1 MKIPVALA
9 TAPYDVYIG
18 HGVRHDLAAV
28 IADVAPKAR
37 VAVIIT
43 TPSLR
48 AQPWFD
54 LALGIDT
61 HVLEAPEG
69 ESAKTLTTVAS
80 LCEAMATIGLSRH
93 DLVVGVGG
101 GATTDLAG
109 FAAAVY
115 LRGIAVVHVATSIAG
130 QVDAAI
136 GGKTGANLAA
146 GKNLVGAFHQPRA
159 VFCDLE
165 TVETLS
171 DRERRGGLGE
181 VAKCWL
187 LERRSVES
195 IATATLEEQVAIAV
209 QLKATIVAEDEFETT
224 GRRALLNYGHTLGH
238 AVELLALENDRDLL
252 RHGEAVAIGLRFAAR
267 LAVTLGLCG
276 EDEVTYTDD
285 VVAAF
290 GLTGTLPYAMGIDE
304 LLAIMARDKKAHHNL
319 TFVLA
324 TNDGIRVVPDVS
336 AEAVRATY
344 ASCEGVLYVS

>member
-1 MKIPVALA
+1 MRIPVALA
-9 TAPYDVYIG
+9 DAPYDVHVGY
-18 HGVRHDLAAV
+18 GVRSTIGAL
-28 IADVAPKAR
+28 IADVAPKAQ

-43 TPSLR
+43 SPSLR
-48 AQPWFD
+48 HQPWFD
-54 LALGIDT
+54 FDLGIET
-61 HVLEAPEG
+61 HVLEVPEG
-69 ESAKTLTTVAS
+69 ESAKSLATVAS
-80 LCEAMATIGLSRH
+80 LCESMATLGLSRH

-159 VFCDLE
+159 VICDLD
-165 TVETLS
+165 TVVTLS

-187 LERRSVES
+187 LDRRPVET
-195 IATATLEEQVAIAV
+195 IAVTSLEEQVAMAV

-238 AVELLALENDRDLL
+238 AVELLALERDRDLL

-267 LAVTLGLCG
+267 LALTLGLCG
-276 EDEVTYTDD
+276 EEEVAYTDEVVD
-285 VVAAF
+285 AF
-290 GLTGTLPYAMGIDE
+290 GLSGTLPYVMNIDD

-324 TNDGIRVVPDVS
+324 TTEGIRVVPDVP
-336 AEAVRATY
+336 ADAVRSTY